1 MPKTPTV
8 YDVARHVGMSTATVS
23 RVLRRPED
31 VRPETR
37 ALVHAAIQE
46 LGYVPSGAARGLA
59 ARQTG
64 VLGLC
69 FPDVDGIDDPASVPA
84 PVPAGQAV
92 EVVVDTG
99 QAPDVH
105 PGNLYMGEVMRGA
118 ELEAWR
124 TGLAVMIAV
133 ARGPAS
139 AATVSDLAGRVD
151 GLAVLSATV
160 PDDVLA
166 HIARRIPVVVMAGP
180 GIDGDPHDHISVDN
194 AAGMRALTTHLV
206 ADHGLRDLAFVGGSA
221 DSPDDAERFLGFRAA
236 LAEAGLPVPDA
247 PAARGD
253 FTRTTARTLARRLLA
268 AGDLPRAL
276 VCSNDQTALGFL
288 DELAAAGVDVPGRVA
303 LTGFDGIDAGL
314 TASPPLTT
322 VRQPMVEL
330 GRAAVDRLRRRMADP
345 SLPTATLNLPVRVLL
360 RRSCGCAP
368 SARATPGPAAAVAP
382 PAG

>member
-1 MPKTPTV
+1 MAKTPTV
-8 YDVARHVGMSTATVS
+8 YDVAKHVGMSTATVS
-23 RVLRRPED
+23 RVLRRPDD

-69 FPDVDGIDDPASVPA
+69 FPDVDGIDDPAALPA
-84 PVPAGQAV
+84 PVAAGQAV
-92 EVVVDTG
+92 EVVVDAG
-99 QAPDVH
+99 EAPDVH

-124 TGLAVMIAV
+124 TGLAVMIGV
-133 ARGPAS
+133 ARGPGS
-139 AATVSDLAGRVD
+139 AALVSDLAGRVD

-160 PDDVLA
+160 PDDVLV

-180 GIDGDPHDHISVDN
+180 GIAGDPHDHISVDN

-206 ADHGLRDLAFVGGSA
+206 VDHGLRDLAFVGGSP
-221 DSPDDAERFLGFRAA
+221 DSPDDAERFLGYRTA
-236 LAEAGLPVPDA
+236 LADAGLAVPDA
-247 PAARGD
+247 PAVRGD
-253 FTRTTARTLARRLLA
+253 FTRTTARGLARTMLA

-288 DELAAAGVDVPGRVA
+288 DELGAAGVDVPGRVA
-303 LTGFDGIDAGL
+303 LTGFDGIDAGRAA
-314 TASPPLTT
+314 TPPLTT

-330 GRAAVDRLRRRMADP
+330 GRAAVERLRRRMADP
-345 SLPTATLNLPVRVLL
+345 GLPPATINLPVRVLL
-360 RRSCGCAP
+360 RRSCGCA
-368 SARATPGPAAAVAP
+368 STAAA
-382 PAG
+382 PAGRAAGGAGRTA

>member
-1 MPKTPTV
+1 MAKTPTV
-8 YDVARHVGMSTATVS
+8 YDVAERAGTSIATVS
-23 RVLRRPED
+23 RVLRRPDE
-31 VRPETR
+31 VRAETR

-69 FPDVDGIDDPASVPA
+69 FPDVDGIDDPADLPA
-84 PVPAGQAV
+84 PVRVGQTV
-92 EVVVDTG
+92 EVVTDAG
-99 QAPDVH
+99 QPAVH

-133 ARGPAS
+133 ARGAEPS
-139 AATVSDLAGRVD
+139 ALVSDLAGRVD

-160 PDDVLA
+160 PDDVLR

-180 GIDGDPHDHISVDN
+180 RTEDDAHDHISVDN
-194 AAGMRALTTHLV
+194 AAGMRALTAHLI
-206 ADHGLRDLAFVGGSA
+206 ADHGLRELRFIGGPA
-221 DSPDDAERFLGFRAA
+221 DAPDDAERFLGYCAA
-236 LAEAGLPVPDA
+236 LAEAGLTVPTA
-247 PAARGD
+247 PAMRGD
-253 FTRTTARTLARRLLA
+253 FTRDTARSLARQLLA
-268 AGDLPRAL
+268 DGDLPRAL

-288 DELAAAGVDVPGRVA
+288 DELTAAGIEVPERVA

-314 TASPPLTT
+314 TSVPTLTT
-322 VRQPMVEL
+322 VRQPMLEL
-330 GRAAVDRLRRRMADP
+330 GRAAVERLRLRMADP
-345 SLPTATLNLPVRVLL
+345 ALPPATINLPVRVLL

-368 SARATPGPAAAVAP
+368 TATLAQST
-382 PAG
+382 

>member
-1 MPKTPTV
+1 VAKTPTV
-8 YDVARHVGMSTATVS
+8 YDVAKHVGMSTATVS
-23 RVLRRPED
+23 RVLRRPDD

-69 FPDVDGIDDPASVPA
+69 FPDVDGIDDPAALPA
-84 PVPAGQAV
+84 PVAAGQAV
-92 EVVVDTG
+92 EVVVDAG
-99 QAPDVH
+99 EAPDVH

-124 TGLAVMIAV
+124 TGLAVMIGV
-133 ARGPAS
+133 ARGPGS
-139 AATVSDLAGRVD
+139 AALVSDLAGRVD

-160 PDDVLA
+160 PDDVLV
-166 HIARRIPVVVMAGP
+166 HIARRIPVVVLAGP
-180 GIDGDPHDHISVDN
+180 GIAGDPHDHISVDN

-206 ADHGLRDLAFVGGSA
+206 VDHGLRDLAFVGGSP
-221 DSPDDAERFLGFRAA
+221 DSPDDAERFLGYRTA
-236 LAEAGLPVPDA
+236 LADAGLPVPDA
-247 PAARGD
+247 PAVRGD
-253 FTRTTARTLARRLLA
+253 FTRTTARGLARTMLA

-288 DELAAAGVDVPGRVA
+288 DELGAAGVDVPGRVA
-303 LTGFDGIDAGL
+303 LTGFDGIDAGRAA
-314 TASPPLTT
+314 TPPLTT

-330 GRAAVDRLRRRMADP
+330 GRAAVERLRRRMADP
-345 SLPTATLNLPVRVLL
+345 GLPPATINLPVRVLL
-360 RRSCGCAP
+360 RRSCGCASTASGP
-368 SARATPGPAAAVAP
+368 DGPAAGGARRTA
-382 PAG
+382 